1 MLIFVQFICV
11 TFTVQSVGSQ
21 NSINPRRS
29 KSNLTNGANILL
41 IYFAVLSCPNIQ
53 SKSHSDCKMSCLADE
68 HCENHGDD
76 LKCCPT
82 VPGSNCKAECKEP
95 VLSPNGGKI
104 CYDFENDRKY
114 TVGDIFPRDGVCCRC
129 ELGGIMN
136 CSAVKSCTQG
146 CYYASAYHN
155 DGDFILGN
163 KCRNCSC
170 HNGVVSCKLNPNCT
184 QDKCK
189 YKGKVYKPDHI
200 IRLDHGCKECVCQ
213 SKGWICSAITCNA
226 GKFGNKY
233 VHAEFSDKS
242 ASAICQDKLCVSAST
257 KM

>member
-1 MLIFVQFICV
+1 MLVLAGVCLHIFARVTVQIHSQFSFAPWTNLDPVLDCLKYYWSTCV
-11 TFTVQSVGSQ
+11 TIIT
-21 NSINPRRS
+21 
-29 KSNLTNGANILL
+29 ANILL

-53 SKSHSDCKMSCLADE
+53 SKSHSDCKMFCLADE

-95 VLSPNGGKI
+95 VLSPNGGSKLNFTSDLQGRSGWNWLHSQDFSLTVRRISVLVLYWISNQLLSGFMCCKKMFTFFFLSLFPFPEI

-146 CYYASAYHN
+146 N
-155 DGDFILGN
+155 
-163 KCRNCSC
+163 
-170 HNGVVSCKLNPNCT
+170 
-184 QDKCK
+184 
-189 YKGKVYKPDHI
+189 
-200 IRLDHGCKECVCQ
+200 
-213 SKGWICSAITCNA
+213 NA
-226 GKFGNKY
+226 
-233 VHAEFSDKS
+233 
-242 ASAICQDKLCVSAST
+242 
-257 KM
+257 M